1 MQLFYTVTF
10 FETYYHRWITF
21 HTSNTGVIP
30 GKGLSPSPF
39 TRRLTFMVGFWRGIS
54 AKDKGL
60 DNPGAGQP
68 FPDLNKTKFSWP
80 AEMSIHHPEGFPLS
94 SAPERLA
101 KVAPLIVEKVWEPL
115 DPTLT
120 TGTTEREIPA
130 YNQCFMG
137 F

>member
-1 MQLFYTVTF
+1 
-10 FETYYHRWITF
+10 
-21 HTSNTGVIP
+21 
-30 GKGLSPSPF
+30 
-39 TRRLTFMVGFWRGIS
+39 MVGFWRGIS

-68 FPDLNKTKFSWP
+68 FPDLKNTKFAWP
-80 AEMSIHHPEGFPLS
+80 AEMPIHHPEGFSLS

-101 KVAPLIVEKVWEPL
+101 KVAPLAVEKVWEPL
-115 DPTLT
+115 DPLT
-120 TGTTEREIPA
+120 TGTTEIPA